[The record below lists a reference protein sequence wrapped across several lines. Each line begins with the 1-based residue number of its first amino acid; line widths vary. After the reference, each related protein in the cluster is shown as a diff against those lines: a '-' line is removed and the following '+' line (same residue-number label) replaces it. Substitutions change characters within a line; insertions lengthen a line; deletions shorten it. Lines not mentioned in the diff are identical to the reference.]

1 MWQKRLEQD
10 RFHWPRTRQDDVIM
24 LSIQQLNWLLDGY
37 DITQLKPH
45 AKRTFSTVL

>member
-1 MWQKRLEQD
+1 MEQD
-10 RFHWPRTRQDDVIM
+10 RFHWPRTRQDNVIM

-45 AKRTFSTVL
+45 AKRTYNTVL